1 MRIFLA
7 SIVIILG
14 ANLLIDLMDSNLV
27 DVMQERRET
36 IEKQMERMWRSAK
49 CPLFWHS
56 TPFPCILEKWR
67 GDDPTT
73 TLVLSLLFHA

>member
-27 DVMQERRET
+27 DVMNERRET
-36 IEKQMERMWRSAK
+36 IEKQMEGM
-49 CPLFWHS
+49 
-56 TPFPCILEKWR
+56 
-67 GDDPTT
+67 
-73 TLVLSLLFHA
+73 